1 MRSVARSSHA
11 GQGTWLGDVALGRA
25 GEVDWPFP
33 DRTLRG
39 SIASLER
46 YDDVESII
54 VTFIVAAFAWEAVET
69 ARAQWCKVADQLN
82 SKCQSRQ

>member
-1 MRSVARSSHA
+1 MRSVARTSHA
-11 GQGTWLGDVALGRA
+11 GQGTWLGDVALGQA

-54 VTFIVAAFAWEAVET
+54 VTFIVAAFAWIEDTLKLSPDGDCREGVE
-69 ARAQWCKVADQLN
+69 K
-82 SKCQSRQ
+82 